1 MDTLSGADVLDF
13 NDPAAPL
20 ADRVDGVYAK
30 AAIANE
36 PRHHELS
43 HRTFPFL
50 CGVPPS
56 GMDLD

>member
-43 HRTFPFL
+43 HRTFPIPLQSTAERHEF
-50 CGVPPS
+50 
-56 GMDLD
+56 

>member
-1 MDTLSGADVLDF
+1 MDTLSGTDVLDF

-30 AAIANE
+30 ATIANE

-43 HRTFPFL
+43 HRTFLIPLQSTAERHAF
-50 CGVPPS
+50 
-56 GMDLD
+56 